1 MKNRGYN
8 PHPFMKDFY
17 RISKERL
24 EAYLNKL
31 GEGSDI
37 IREIRLDLDEGN
49 VDWEKVDEAWGKV
62 IDVYNSLLGFRY
74 YEDTEVGGEIVD
86 DAYLFNQDWNQ
97 TELDN
102 GKFHDIEF
110 GKSKNK

>member
-8 PHPFMKDFY
+8 SHPFMKDFY

-24 EAYLNKL
+24 QAYLDKL
-31 GEGSDI
+31 IEATDI
-37 IREIRLDLDEGN
+37 IRGIRPNGDKSN

-62 IDVYNSLLGFRY
+62 IDVYNSVLGFRY
-74 YEDTEVGGEIVD
+74 YEDAKGGGEIID
-86 DAYLFNQDWNQ
+86 DANLYSS

-102 GKFHDIEF
+102 SKFYDIEF
-110 GKSKNK
+110 GKSKDK

>member
-1 MKNRGYN
+1 
-8 PHPFMKDFY
+8 MKDFY

-24 EAYLNKL
+24 EAYLDKL
-31 GEGSDI
+31 SEANDI
-37 IREIRLDLDEGN
+37 IREIQPISDKDN
-49 VDWEKVDEAWGKV
+49 VDWKKVDEAWKKV
-62 IDVYNSLLGFRY
+62 IDVYSSLLGFKY
-74 YEDTEVGGEIVD
+74 YEDAAVGGEVVD
-86 DAYLFNQDWNQ
+86 DAYLFNQYWNR